1 MKDLERGLLNYKV
14 VGEFL
19 ADLKEE
25 FGEGDKEAIKIAKL
39 RRLEQ
44 EEKMMKEFVQK
55 FRRIARGS
63 EYEERPLIE
72 EFKREMNGIIC

>member
-25 FGEGDKEAIKIAKL
+25 FGEGDKEAKK
-39 RRLEQ
+39 
-44 EEKMMKEFVQK
+44 
-55 FRRIARGS
+55 
-63 EYEERPLIE
+63 
-72 EFKREMNGIIC
+72 